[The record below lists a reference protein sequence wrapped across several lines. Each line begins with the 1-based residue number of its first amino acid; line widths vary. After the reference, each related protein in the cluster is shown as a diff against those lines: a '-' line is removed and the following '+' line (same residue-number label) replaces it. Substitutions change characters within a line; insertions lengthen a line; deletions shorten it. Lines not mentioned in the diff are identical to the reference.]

1 MASPPLRCGS
11 SRQEML
17 RVESEVAYTEAVIEE
32 REQGI
37 QEIQHQI
44 AEVNEIFRDLAV
56 LVKEQGVMI
65 GEWGPHLLG
74 TCFFFSKHSEG
85 RHYSSVLRR
94 SSTK

>member
-1 MASPPLRCGS
+1 
-11 SRQEML
+11 ML

-65 GEWGPHLLG
+65 GMPLP
-74 TCFFFSKHSEG
+74 T
-85 RHYSSVLRR
+85 VQ
-94 SSTK
+94 